1 MPELPDAKRTRL
13 IQQYSLSDHDAAV
26 LLSESNAAEYFET
39 VKRRAYFNLKS
50 YSAIYDINSGKWGI
64 IRFARGDLPSWL

>member
-1 MPELPDAKRTRL
+1 MPELPDAKRVRL

-39 VKRRAYFNLKS
+39 VK
-50 YSAIYDINSGKWGI
+50 
-64 IRFARGDLPSWL
+64 